1 MGNGARRDDTHRM
14 DNELWTAV
22 DDHIVSTLLPS
33 DAVLD
38 ATLADSAA
46 AGLPEIQV
54 AANQGKLLEL
64 LVRMSGAR
72 RVLEVGTLGGY
83 STIWLARGLPA
94 DGTLVTLEVQLR
106 HAGVAR
112 ANLERAGFGSRV
124 DVRVGPAAETLGD
137 MVAEG
142 TEPFDFV
149 FLDADKGGYP
159 TYLARAVELSHP
171 GTVIVAD
178 NVVRGGALIDTDTT
192 DPNALGVQRFLA
204 AAAADPRLDATAVQT
219 VGSKGHDGF
228 AVLVVREA

>member
-1 MGNGARRDDTHRM
+1 M
-14 DNELWTAV
+14 DPELWTAV
-22 DDHIVSTLLPS
+22 DEHLVATLLPP

-38 ATLADSAA
+38 AALADSAA

-54 AANQGKLLEL
+54 AANQGKLLQL
-64 LVRMSGAR
+64 LVQISGAR

-112 ANLERAGFGSRV
+112 SNIERAGFGGRV
-124 DVRVGPAAETLGD
+124 DVRVGPAADTLAA
-137 MVAEG
+137 MVTEG
-142 TEPFDFV
+142 TEPFDLV
-149 FLDADKGGYP
+149 FLDANKDGYP
-159 TYLARAVELSHP
+159 TYLARALDLSHP

-178 NVVRGGALIDTDTT
+178 NVVRGGAVIDADTT
-192 DPNALGVQRFLA
+192 DPNALGVRQFLA
-204 AAAADPRLDATAVQT
+204 AAAAEPRLDGTAVQT

-228 AVLVVREA
+228 ALLVVGDA

>member
-1 MGNGARRDDTHRM
+1 M

-22 DDHIVSTLLPS
+22 DEHLVATLLPA
-33 DAVLD
+33 DDVLE

-46 AGLPEIQV
+46 GGLPEIQV
-54 AANQGKLLEL
+54 AANQGKLLQL
-64 LVRMSGAR
+64 LVRISGAR

-83 STIWLARGLPA
+83 STIWLARGLPP
-94 DGTLVTLEVQLR
+94 DGTLVSLEVQLR

-124 DVRVGPAAETLGD
+124 DVRVGPAADTLAT

-142 TEPFDFV
+142 TEPFDLV
-149 FLDADKGGYP
+149 FIDADKGGYP
-159 TYLARAVELSHP
+159 TYLARALELSHP

-178 NVVRGGALIDTDTT
+178 NVVRGGAVIDTETT
-192 DPNALGVQRFLA
+192 DPNALGVQAFLA
-204 AAAADPRLDATAVQT
+204 AVAAEPRLDGTAVQT

-228 AVLVVREA
+228 ALVVVGDA

>member
-1 MGNGARRDDTHRM
+1 M
-14 DNELWTAV
+14 DSELWTAV
-22 DDHIVSTLLPS
+22 DEHLV
-33 DAVLD
+33 VLD

-54 AANQGKLLEL
+54 AANQGKLLQL
-64 LVRMSGAR
+64 LVRISGAR

-94 DGTLVTLEVQLR
+94 DGTLTTLEVQLH

-112 ANLERAGFGSRV
+112 QNLERAGFGNRV
-124 DVRVGPAAETLGD
+124 DVRVGPAADTLAA

-142 TEPFDFV
+142 TQPFDFV
-149 FLDADKGGYP
+149 FIDADKGGYP
-159 TYLARAVELSHP
+159 TYLARALDLSRP

-178 NVVRGGALIDTDTT
+178 NVVRGGAVIDATTT
-192 DPNALGVQRFLA
+192 DPNALGVQAFLA
-204 AAAADPRLDATAVQT
+204 AAATEPRLDGTAVQT

-228 AVLVVREA
+228 ALLVVGD

>member
-1 MGNGARRDDTHRM
+1 M

-22 DDHIVSTLLPS
+22 DEYLVATLLPA
-33 DAVLD
+33 DDVLH

-46 AGLPEIQV
+46 ADLPEIQV
-54 AANQGKLLEL
+54 TANQGKLLQL
-64 LVRMSGAR
+64 LVRISGAR

-94 DGTLVTLEVQLR
+94 DGTLVTLEVQLH

-124 DVRVGPAAETLGD
+124 DVRVGPAADSLAA

-142 TEPFDFV
+142 TEPFDLV
-149 FLDADKGGYP
+149 FIDADKGGYP
-159 TYLARAVELSHP
+159 TYLARALDLSHN

-178 NVVRGGALIDTDTT
+178 NVVRGGAIIDTGTT
-192 DPNALGVQRFLA
+192 EPNALGVQAFLA
-204 AAAADPRLDATAVQT
+204 AVAADPRLDATAVQT

-228 AVLVVREA
+228 ALVVVGE